1 MFYLL
6 LHLACLFSDVNM
18 VEHYQEGPVVHH
30 GGDDLADD
38 FIEEEEPKP
47 AKSKKAK
54 QEGSKSAGNDEK
66 NTNTKA
72 KAKQSPKVVKFFG

>member
-1 MFYLL
+1 
-6 LHLACLFSDVNM
+6 M

-30 GGDDLADD
+30 GGDDLEDD